1 MKYALIFC
9 FITIFCTS
17 FQSKQADIPKLSLN
31 ANISGRDGNNI
42 SLKVILTNNTSDT
55 VRYVTWD
62 CSWQESYS
70 IDNDKWKIYVDLCY
84 KNGHKTISIP
94 PYQSESKTLELNKVI
109 GFSKSKSPNFKIGFH
124 FVPPPAPINNI
135 PIKLEKLKSNDL
147 TIWSNT
153 ISTNYFSKN

>member
-17 FQSKQADIPKLSLN
+17 FQSKQADTPKLSLN
-31 ANISGRDGNNI
+31 AIISGRDSNSI
-42 SLKVILTNNTSDT
+42 SLKVTLTNNTADT
-55 VRYVTWD
+55 VKYVTWD

-70 IDNDKWKIYVDLCY
+70 IDNDKWRIYVELCF

-94 PYQSESKTLELNKVI
+94 PYKSETKTLELSRVI
-109 GFSKSKSPNFKIGFH
+109 GYTKSKNSNFKIGFH
-124 FVPPPAPINNI
+124 FVPPPDQLKNI
-135 PIKLEKLKSNDL
+135 PVKLEKLKQNDL

-153 ISTNYFSKN
+153 VSTNYFSQH